1 MNFIKLLILSFIL
14 SIILNSCASLS
25 EAGKVLRNDKTR
37 SSDEFLIKKKESLI
51 LPPNYDKIPE
61 PGSIEKKGQSDKNR
75 LENILG
81 AKRVETTESQTKSQA
96 GVGGF
101 ADYAKGGRIGYY
113 FGGLAARG
121 MKR

>member
-1 MNFIKLLILSFIL
+1 MNFIKLLILSSIL
-14 SIILNSCASLS
+14 SIILNSCTSLS

-61 PGSIEKKGQSDKNR
+61 PGSIKNKAQSDKNR

-81 AKRVETTESQTKSQA
+81 AKRLESSASQTKSTTTEESILRQI
-96 GVGGF
+96 
-101 ADYAKGGRIGYY
+101 K
-113 FGGLAARG
+113 
-121 MKR
+121 K

>member
-1 MNFIKLLILSFIL
+1 MKLIKLLIFISAI
-14 SIILNSCASLS
+14 SIILNSCSSLS

-81 AKRVETTESQTKSQA
+81 AKRVETTESQTKSTTTEESILRQ
-96 GVGGF
+96 
-101 ADYAKGGRIGYY
+101 I
-113 FGGLAARG
+113 
-121 MKR
+121 KR

>member
-75 LENILG
+75 LKNILG
-81 AKRVETTESQTKSQA
+81 AKRVETTESQTKSKTTEESILRQ
-96 GVGGF
+96 
-101 ADYAKGGRIGYY
+101 I
-113 FGGLAARG
+113 
-121 MKR
+121 KR

>member
-1 MNFIKLLILSFIL
+1 MNFIKLLILSSIL

-51 LPPNYDKIPE
+51 LPQNYDKIPE

-75 LENILG
+75 LKNILG
-81 AKRVETTESQTKSQA
+81 AKRVEPTESQSKSKTTEESILRQ
-96 GVGGF
+96 
-101 ADYAKGGRIGYY
+101 I
-113 FGGLAARG
+113 
-121 MKR
+121 KR

>member
-1 MNFIKLLILSFIL
+1 MNFIKLLILSSIL
-14 SIILNSCASLS
+14 SIILNSCTSLS

-61 PGSIEKKGQSDKNR
+61 PGSIKNKVQSDKNR

-81 AKRVETTESQTKSQA
+81 VKRLETTESQTKSTTTEESILRQI
-96 GVGGF
+96 
-101 ADYAKGGRIGYY
+101 K
-113 FGGLAARG
+113 
-121 MKR
+121 K